1 MAKIIGGIATS
12 HTPTIGFAI
21 DAKKQKDPVWAP
33 IFEGFEPV
41 QKWLVDKKPD
51 VLVYIFNDHITSFFF
66 DHYSHFTLGVGEKYW
81 PADEGG
87 GPRKLPTIDG
97 HPKLAAHIAKAMV
110 AEEFDLSYFQNKGLD
125 HGFFSPMSLLT
136 PPSETGWPVAVVP
149 IQCGVLDLPIP
160 SPKRFYNF
168 GQSLRKAIEGY
179 PEDLKVVVLGTG
191 GLSHQVHGERC
202 GFNNTPWDMEFIE
215 RLEKD
220 PEGLTKVT
228 LAEYATLGGWEGAE
242 VVMWLMMRGA
252 LSKKVKKL
260 HQTYYL
266 PSMTPIVS
274 VIFENDSDDPQEETH
289 EQFRTRMNHQTS
301 GAEKLEGTY
310 PFTIERSVAAF
321 RINNFLHELI
331 KPEFRKQFLADPEP
345 LYQQY
350 ELTAEERDLVTRR
363 DWRGL
368 IRYGVIFFLLE
379 KLGAV
384 VGTTNLHIYAAMRG
398 QSLEDFQ
405 KTRNAQVLYSV
416 AGQDEGKKNWDKPA
430 ARA

>member
-1 MAKIIGGIATS
+1 M
-12 HTPTIGFAI
+12 
-21 DAKKQKDPVWAP
+21 
-33 IFEGFEPV
+33 
-41 QKWLVDKKPD
+41 
-51 VLVYIFNDHITSFFF
+51 
-66 DHYSHFTLGVGEKYW
+66 
-81 PADEGG
+81 
-87 GPRKLPTIDG
+87 
-97 HPKLAAHIAKAMV
+97 
-110 AEEFDLSYFQNKGLD
+110 
-125 HGFFSPMSLLT
+125 
-136 PPSETGWPVAVVP
+136 
-149 IQCGVLDLPIP
+149 QCGVLNVPSP

-168 GQSLRKAIEGY
+168 GQSLRKAIESF

-228 LAEYATLGGWEGAE
+228 IAEYATKGGWEGAE

-252 LSKKVKKL
+252 LSNKVKKL

-266 PSMTPIVS
+266 PSMTPICS
-274 VIFENDSDDPQEETH
+274 VIFENDSEDPVTETAA
-289 EQFRTRMNHQTS
+289 QFRTRMEEQLV
-301 GAEKLEGTY
+301 GVEKLEGTY
-310 PFTIERSVAAF
+310 PFTIERSVKSY

-345 LYQQY
+345 LYAQY
-350 ELTAEERDLVTRR
+350 ELTAEERDLITRR
-363 DWRGL
+363 DWRAM
-368 IRYGVIFFLLE
+368 IHYGVIFFLLE

-416 AGQDEGKKNWDKPA
+416 AGNDDSKKTWDKPA
-430 ARA
+430 AR